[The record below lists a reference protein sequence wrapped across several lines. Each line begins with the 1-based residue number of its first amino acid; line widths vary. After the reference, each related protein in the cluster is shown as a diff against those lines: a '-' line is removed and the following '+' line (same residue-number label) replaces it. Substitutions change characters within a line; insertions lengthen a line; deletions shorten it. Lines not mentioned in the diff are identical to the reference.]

1 MDGTQGDGAIP
12 MEKYVVG
19 GDSASE
25 AVMSQDHHVGNNDL
39 QGMYDRIMGSNS
51 NTAGTNN
58 LQKV

>member
-1 MDGTQGDGAIP
+1 